1 MASLQDFGKRILQIS
16 GVRHYILVRNDG
28 KVMVH
33 NLENTDVL
41 APMIVFGGLSCDAI
55 GSVAGLTYL
64 KYMML
69 TRKNN
74 EKLLIF
80 PMDAYFLGIIQNPD
94 AYTQDIVDRI
104 TKLIQMVIKPKK
116 SS

>member
-1 MASLQDFGKRILQIS
+1 
-16 GVRHYILVRNDG
+16 
-28 KVMVH
+28 H
-33 NLENTDVL
+33 NLDNTETL

-74 EKLLIF
+74 ENF
-80 PMDAYFLGIIQNPD
+80 
-94 AYTQDIVDRI
+94 
-104 TKLIQMVIKPKK
+104 
-116 SS
+116 